1 MSVESRDALDAIRDC
16 DVPVIAYLNG
26 DAIGGG
32 AELALACDMRVMAA
46 TARIGYI
53 QAKLA
58 ITPAWGG
65 GTDLCVLIGSSRAF
79 RMMARCE
86 MIAADPAPAWGLA
99 AAVIPDGPDGA
110 GLPDGKGGV

>member
-58 ITPAWGG
+58 IPPAWGG
-65 GTDLCVLIGSSRAF
+65 GTDLCVLIGSSRA
-79 RMMARCE
+79 RSEERS
-86 MIAADPAPAWGLA
+86 
-99 AAVIPDGPDGA
+99 
-110 GLPDGKGGV
+110 DGKERVSTCRLRWSQYN